1 MEITSAS
8 DMLADGADSA
18 VLDGVEVRKGT
29 VAAWVANVKRLE
41 ALQPDDPD
49 YAELVALLRRDAAK
63 VKAVGVFDVLV
74 PRSPRVA
81 EIIDGL

>member
-29 VAAWVANVKRLE
+29 VAAWVANVRGF
-41 ALQPDDPD
+41 
-49 YAELVALLRRDAAK
+49 RRC
-63 VKAVGVFDVLV
+63 
-74 PRSPRVA
+74 SPMTPTTPNWSHCCVETRQR
-81 EIIDGL
+81 